1 MLDKFYD
8 DEKAKLILRLTVGIL
23 MLFHGIAKILNPGSL
38 GFIGSSL
45 LNLGFP
51 AFPAFFAY
59 AVYIGEVIAPL
70 MIISGFKARVG
81 GMLIVITMIVAVVL
95 VHPND
100 IFSLSKHGG
109 LLLELQIFFLIGGLL
124 VAMFGSEKFALKPD

>member
-1 MLDKFYD
+1 MLDKFND

-23 MLFHGIAKILNPGSL
+23 MLFHGVAKMLNPGSL

-45 LNLGFP
+45 SNFG
-51 AFPAFFAY
+51 FPAFFAY

-70 MIISGFKARVG
+70 MIISGFKARIG
-81 GMLIVITMIVAVVL
+81 GLLIVATMIVAVVL
-95 VHPND
+95 VHSDD

-109 LLLELQIFFLIGGLL
+109 LALELQIFFLIGGLL
-124 VAMFGSEKFALKPD
+124 VAMFGSGKFAIKPD